1 MPFTI
6 EQRSKV
12 VKFYLETKSLVQT
25 QREYRKH
32 FGVKQAPSPAAI
44 KKIVQKFEVHGTCH
58 NRNKGNSGRR
68 VSARIEVKVETVRQS
83 TVRSPRKS
91 LRRRSSEV
99 GLTKSTVQR
108 IMKQDLNLY
117 PYKLEIK
124 QTLTD
129 KDQEKRFQ
137 MSTWFNEMMENDE
150 HRVGKIWF
158 SDEAHFHLD
167 GSVNRQNCRIWVT
180 EPPNFVTTKSLNSR
194 KCTAWC
200 ALSSHGIIR
209 PYWFED
215 DDGNAVTVNQENYR
229 NVIKKFTA
237 CLLRRHFDLK
247 KLWFQQDGA
256 KPHTAVETRKLLSEK
271 FEDSLIFLKA
281 FHIWAPHS
289 PDLSP
294 LDFFLWGYAK
304 DNYKNKPSS
313 FTELKQEIISFIRA
327 ISADSCKKVIPNF
340 AVRIRECVLRHGDH
354 IEHVLQA
361 ATANI

>member
-32 FGVKQAPSPAAI
+32 FGAKQTPSPAAI

-68 VSARIEVKVETVRQS
+68 VSARTKVKVETVRQS

-108 IMKQDLNLY
+108 TMKQDLNLY

-129 KDQEKRFQ
+129 KDKEKRFQ

-150 HRVGKIWF
+150 HWVGKIWF

-167 GSVNRQNCRIWVT
+167 GSVNR
-180 EPPNFVTTKSLNSR
+180 
-194 KCTAWC
+194 
-200 ALSSHGIIR
+200 
-209 PYWFED
+209 
-215 DDGNAVTVNQENYR
+215 
-229 NVIKKFTA
+229 
-237 CLLRRHFDLK
+237 
-247 KLWFQQDGA
+247 
-256 KPHTAVETRKLLSEK
+256 
-271 FEDSLIFLKA
+271 
-281 FHIWAPHS
+281 
-289 PDLSP
+289 
-294 LDFFLWGYAK
+294 
-304 DNYKNKPSS
+304 
-313 FTELKQEIISFIRA
+313 
-327 ISADSCKKVIPNF
+327 
-340 AVRIRECVLRHGDH
+340 
-354 IEHVLQA
+354 
-361 ATANI
+361 